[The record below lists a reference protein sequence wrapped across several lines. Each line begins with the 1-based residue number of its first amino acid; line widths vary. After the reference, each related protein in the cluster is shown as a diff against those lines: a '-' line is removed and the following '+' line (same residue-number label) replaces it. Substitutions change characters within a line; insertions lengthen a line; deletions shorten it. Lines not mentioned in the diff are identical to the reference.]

1 MMILS
6 SQGLNMKK
14 KKISKKDWQKFL
26 QGRYKGTVAF
36 MKILFVCW
44 SIGLVYSLFVTGVKD
59 PKNYRVKARA
69 QQVSK
74 SVILRGDIYDRNGIK
89 LATDEIYR
97 EVYAHKKRQEKQDPD
112 YDPNILTVHSQSE
125 VAEKLSPI
133 LDISE
138 EELLNKLKV
147 NDPIITLKRGIDK
160 KTEQRVDAVG
170 WIQDLSVGK
179 KTKRTYPQGTLGAHV
194 LGYYNF
200 NADIASG
207 VEQVAEKKLEYTQK
221 FMPIYKTKDGNIIF
235 DTDTDILATTTQ
247 PKGED
252 VTLTIDAAIQYIAEK
267 ELFKMAQER
276 DVDNGFA
283 IVMNPKNGEILAY
296 AVYPNYDPNKYYKAS
311 EQDRNNWSLTGI
323 YPPGSTF
330 KIITIASAMD
340 LGKIHENT
348 QVYDTCKLKI
358 AGTTIEN
365 SHCYPDGMIS
375 LVDLFERSS
384 NVASFGIAKL
394 MTDKEFYD
402 KIRKFGFGQKTG
414 IDLPGES
421 PGILYSPKN
430 WDGTTKLSLSYGYGT
445 SVNAMQMVAA
455 VGAVANNGVMV
466 TPHVIKYSPEEAE
479 KKVKY
484 TQVISPNTAQTVT
497 RLLAKSIEQGKSTLK
512 MDKYQLAAK
521 TGTSN
526 KIVDGKYS
534 SAQSYTSAIG
544 YFPASN
550 PQVLIYVGFDN
561 PKGYGVWGNTV
572 AGPVF
577 HEIAEQ
583 TARILNLKQ
592 DK

>member
-1 MMILS
+1 
-6 SQGLNMKK
+6 MKK
-14 KKISKKDWQKFL
+14 KKISKQAWQKFV
-26 QGRYKGTVAF
+26 QERFKGTVAF
-36 MKILFVCW
+36 MKLFFIGW
-44 SIGLVYSLFVTGVKD
+44 SIGLVCSTFVTGVKD
-59 PKNYRVKARA
+59 PQNYRAKARA

-74 SVILRGDIYDRNGIK
+74 SVVLRGDIYDRNGIK

-97 EVYAHKKRQEKQDPD
+97 EVYAHRKRQEKQDPN
-112 YDPNILTVHSQSE
+112 YDPNLLTVHSQSE
-125 VAEKLSPI
+125 VAQKLSPI
-133 LDISE
+133 LNLSK
-138 EELLNKLKV
+138 EELLAKLKG
-147 NDPIITLKRGIDK
+147 NDPIITLKRGLDK
-160 KTEQRVDAVG
+160 KTEQRIDAIG

-179 KTKRTYPQGTLGAHV
+179 KTRRTYPQGTLGAHV

-200 NADIASG
+200 NADVASG
-207 VEQVAEKKLEYTQK
+207 VELVAKKKLEYTK
-221 FMPIYKTKDGNIIF
+221 KLMPIYKTKDGKIIF
-235 DTDTDILATTTQ
+235 DIDTDVLATTTQ

-267 ELFKMAQER
+267 ELFQMAKER
-276 DVDNGFA
+276 DADNGFA

-311 EQDRNNWSLTGI
+311 AQELNNWSLTGI

-348 QVYDTCKLKI
+348 QIYDTCELKM
-358 AGTTIEN
+358 AGAVIKN

-394 MTDKEFYD
+394 MTDKEFYNQI
-402 KIRKFGFGQKTG
+402 KKFGFGQKTG

-421 PGILYSPKN
+421 LGILHNPKN
-430 WDGTTKLSLSYGYGT
+430 WDSATKLSLSFGYGA

-466 TPHVIKYSPEEAE
+466 TPHVIKYSQEEAE

-484 TQVISPNTAQTVT
+484 TQVISPDTAQTVT

-534 SAQSYTSAIG
+534 STQSYTSAIG
-544 YFPASN
+544 YFPASD
-550 PQVLIYVGFDN
+550 PQVLIYVGLDN

>member
-1 MMILS
+1 
-6 SQGLNMKK
+6 MKK
-14 KKISKKDWQKFL
+14 KKISKQAWQKFV
-26 QGRYKGTVAF
+26 QERFKGTIAF
-36 MKILFVCW
+36 MKLVFIGW
-44 SIGLVYSLFVTGVKD
+44 SVGLVCSTFVTGVKD
-59 PKNYRVKARA
+59 PQNYRAKARA

-74 SVILRGDIYDRNGIK
+74 SVVLRGDIYDRNGIK

-97 EVYAHKKRQEKQDPD
+97 EVYAHKKRQNKLDSD
-112 YDPNILTVHSQSE
+112 YDPNILTLHSQLE
-125 VAEKLSPI
+125 IAQKLSPI
-133 LDISE
+133 LDIPE
-138 EELLNKLKV
+138 EELLKKLKS
-147 NDPIITLKRGIDK
+147 NDPIITLKRGFDK
-160 KTEQRVDAVG
+160 KTEQRIDAIG

-179 KTKRTYPQGTLGAHV
+179 KTRRTYPQGSLGAHV

-200 NADIASG
+200 NADVASG
-207 VEQVAEKKLEYTQK
+207 VEQVAKKKLEYTPK
-221 FMPIYKTKDGNIIF
+221 LMPIYKTKDGKIIF
-235 DTDTDILATTTQ
+235 DINTDVLSTTTQ

-267 ELFKMAQER
+267 ELFRMAKER
-276 DVDNGFA
+276 DADNGFA

-311 EQDRNNWSLTGI
+311 AQGLNNWSLTGI

-348 QVYDTCKLKI
+348 QIYDTCELKM
-358 AGTTIEN
+358 AGAVIKN

-375 LVDLFERSS
+375 LIDLFERSS

-394 MTDKEFYD
+394 MTDKEFYNQI
-402 KIRKFGFGQKTG
+402 KKFGFGQKTG

-421 PGILYSPKN
+421 LGILHNPKN
-430 WDGTTKLSLSYGYGT
+430 WDSATKLSLSFGYGA

-466 TPHVIKYSPEEAE
+466 TPHVIKYSQEEAE

-484 TQVISPNTAQTVT
+484 TQVISPDTAQTVT

-534 SAQSYTSAIG
+534 STQSYTSAIG
-544 YFPASN
+544 YFPASD
-550 PQVLIYVGFDN
+550 PQVLIYVGLDN

>member
-1 MMILS
+1 
-6 SQGLNMKK
+6 MKK
-14 KKISKKDWQKFL
+14 KKISKQVWQKFV
-26 QGRYKGTVAF
+26 QERFKGTVAF
-36 MKILFVCW
+36 MKLVFIGW
-44 SIGLVYSLFVTGVKD
+44 SVGLVCSLFVTGVKD
-59 PKNYRVKARA
+59 PQNYRAKARA

-74 SVILRGDIYDRNGIK
+74 SVVLRGDIYDRNGIK

-97 EVYAHKKRQEKQDPD
+97 EVYAHKKRQNKLDSD
-112 YDPNILTVHSQSE
+112 YDPNILTVHSQLE
-125 VAEKLSPI
+125 IAQKLSPI
-133 LDISE
+133 LDIPE
-138 EELLNKLKV
+138 EELLKKLKS
-147 NDPIITLKRGIDK
+147 NDPIITLKRGFDK
-160 KTEQRVDAVG
+160 KTEQRIDAIG

-179 KTKRTYPQGTLGAHV
+179 KTRRTYPQGSLGAHV

-200 NADIASG
+200 NADVASG
-207 VEQVAEKKLEYTQK
+207 VEQVAKKKLEYTPK
-221 FMPIYKTKDGNIIF
+221 LMPIYKTKDGKIIF
-235 DTDTDILATTTQ
+235 DINTDVLSTTTQ

-267 ELFKMAQER
+267 ELFRMAKER
-276 DVDNGFA
+276 DADNGFA

-311 EQDRNNWSLTGI
+311 AQELNNWSLTGI

-348 QVYDTCKLKI
+348 QIYDTCELKM
-358 AGTTIEN
+358 AGAVLKN

-375 LVDLFERSS
+375 LIDLFERSS

-394 MTDKEFYD
+394 MTDKEFYNQI
-402 KIRKFGFGQKTG
+402 KKFGFGQKTG

-421 PGILYSPKN
+421 LGILHNPKN
-430 WDGTTKLSLSYGYGT
+430 WDSATKLSLSFGYGA

-466 TPHVIKYSPEEAE
+466 TPHVIKYSQEEAE

-484 TQVISPNTAQTVT
+484 TQVISPDTAQTVT

-534 SAQSYTSAIG
+534 STQSYTSAIG
-544 YFPASN
+544 YFPASD
-550 PQVLIYVGFDN
+550 PQVLIYVGLDN